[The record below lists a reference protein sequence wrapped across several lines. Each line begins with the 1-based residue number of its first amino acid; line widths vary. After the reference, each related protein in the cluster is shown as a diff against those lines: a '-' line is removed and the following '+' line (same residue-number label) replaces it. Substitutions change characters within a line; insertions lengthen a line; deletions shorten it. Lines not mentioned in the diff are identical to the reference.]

1 MHALSV
7 FPFFLAIPLKESGS
21 LLKTPFTIILTIPLP
36 NPPLDFP
43 IDSPH
48 LPPSQLPLI
57 YVNILLQE
65 SVSRPHYRL
74 EDCVTKIRPL
84 SLSLSIAVSL
94 SLAFHLYIGTVY
106 PLITCNIYL
115 TFGCQ
120 SAPTLNVLLYR
131 LYSSLCIVIF
141 VSLPHCHTN
150 NLNLRFKIQPVTA
163 GPDATGCVWFLDQ
176 RFANKSR
183 TYTVAS
189 APAVIGSVFM
199 PRIRL
204 L

>member
-21 LLKTPFTIILTIPLP
+21 PLKTPFTIILTILLP

-74 EDCVTKIRPL
+74 EDCVTKIRPPFSFSFYRCF
-84 SLSLSIAVSL
+84 SLVSFP
-94 SLAFHLYIGTVY
+94 SVHTVY

-120 SAPTLNVLLYR
+120 SDPTLNVLLQY
-131 LYSSLCIVIF
+131 I
-141 VSLPHCHTN
+141 
-150 NLNLRFKIQPVTA
+150 
-163 GPDATGCVWFLDQ
+163 
-176 RFANKSR
+176 
-183 TYTVAS
+183 AS
-189 APAVIGSVFM
+189 IHLSV
-199 PRIRL
+199 
-204 L
+204 

>member
-21 LLKTPFTIILTIPLP
+21 PLETPFTIILTIPLP

-141 VSLPHCHTN
+141 SSVYHT
-150 NLNLRFKIQPVTA
+150 VTQII
-163 GPDATGCVWFLDQ
+163 GI
-176 RFANKSR
+176 
-183 TYTVAS
+183 S
-189 APAVIGSVFM
+189 A
-199 PRIRL
+199 
-204 L
+204 